1 MASKLAPPSKSSS
14 AKKTTPK
21 KAISKIDLGETVAL
35 NLKIPA
41 GVKKEFK
48 QYALEHDFS
57 TVSSAFIEM
66 FEFYKN
72 NQ

>member
-1 MASKLAPPSKSSS
+1 MASKLAPPKKGTS

-21 KAISKIDLGETVAL
+21 KATSKIDLGETVAL

-57 TVSSAFIEM
+57 TASAAFVEM
-66 FEFYKN
+66 FEFYKD